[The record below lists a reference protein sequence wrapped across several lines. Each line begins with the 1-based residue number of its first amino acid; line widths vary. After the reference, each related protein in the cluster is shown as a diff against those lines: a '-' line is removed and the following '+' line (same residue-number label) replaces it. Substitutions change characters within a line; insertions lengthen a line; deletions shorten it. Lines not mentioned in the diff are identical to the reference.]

1 MQPKTERQKDLTT
14 LCLRHG
20 GPWVCRV
27 MGRTRVRVLVSA
39 LGAAAALVVPVSS
52 VSQNIS
58 SPSEFFNYQ
67 RLKLDRPIS
76 DAERDRLEF
85 ARRKEAESLRL
96 DSYANQL
103 AATVFDYRAHIADQ
117 HQRYTS
123 CKQCRQLVK
132 RIGDFSRK
140 IERGSR

>member
-1 MQPKTERQKDLTT
+1 MQLKTERQKGLTT
-14 LCLRHG
+14 LCLQHR

-27 MGRTRVRVLVSA
+27 MDRTRIRVLVSA
-39 LGAAAALVVPVSS
+39 LGAVAALVVPGSS
-52 VSQNIS
+52 VSQSIS
-58 SPSEFFNYQ
+58 FFDYQ

-76 DAERDRLEF
+76 DVERDRLEF

-117 HQRYTS
+117 HQRHTS
-123 CKQCRQLVK
+123 CKQCRHLVK